1 MPSERSSRG
10 GGEVRSTGCLP
21 RAIARARAIARNP
34 SELVPSAASRRSAAP
49 PHGEAVGRSSEAR
62 RAEMT
67 RSGTPELRN
76 SGTPELR
83 NSGTPELRNSG
94 TPELR
99 NSGTP
104 ELRNSET
111 PELRN
116 SETPPR
122 RTAATRGRCRAN
134 EVREAEGRFDQR
146 VACLAQSLAHARSL
160 ATRRSWSPPP
170 PRGAR
175 RHLPTAK
182 PWGGVPEGAKSSALR
197 DSSAASRRSA
207 APPHGEAVGR
217 SSEARRA
224 ELTRSGTPELRNTGT
239 PELRNSGTPELR
251 NSSPA
256 ERSDAGEVP
265 SERSSRGGGEVR
277 STGCLPRA
285 IARARAIARNPS
297 ELVPSAASRRSA
309 APPHGEAVGRSSE
322 ARRAELTRSGTP
334 ELRNSG
340 TPEHRNSSPAERS
353 DAGEVPSERSSRGG
367 GEVRST
373 GCLRR
378 ASARAR
384 AIARN
389 PSELV
394 PSAASRRSAAP
405 PHGEAVGRSSGRRE
419 VERTPKLLRR
429 LAALGGTSMRL
440 QPSRACQPDSV
451 EYLARVPRGDPR
463 LTRPACDRP
472 PLEGHPGS
480 NPLVESR
487 DRIP

>member
-1 MPSERSSRG
+1 VPSERSSRG

-104 ELRNSET
+104 ELRNS
-111 PELRN
+111 
-116 SETPPR
+116 
-122 RTAATRGRCRAN
+122 
-134 EVREAEGRFDQR
+134 
-146 VACLAQSLAHARSL
+146 
-160 ATRRSWSPPP
+160 
-170 PRGAR
+170 
-175 RHLPTAK
+175 
-182 PWGGVPEGAKSSALR
+182 
-197 DSSAASRRSA
+197 
-207 APPHGEAVGR
+207 
-217 SSEARRA
+217 
-224 ELTRSGTPELRNTGT
+224 
-239 PELRNSGTPELR
+239 GTPELR

-256 ERSDAGEVP
+256 DRSDAGEVP

-285 IARARAIARNPS
+285 I
-297 ELVPSAASRRSA
+297 
-309 APPHGEAVGRSSE
+309 
-322 ARRAELTRSGTP
+322 
-334 ELRNSG
+334 
-340 TPEHRNSSPAERS
+340 
-353 DAGEVPSERSSRGG
+353 
-367 GEVRST
+367 
-373 GCLRR
+373 
-378 ASARAR
+378 ARAR